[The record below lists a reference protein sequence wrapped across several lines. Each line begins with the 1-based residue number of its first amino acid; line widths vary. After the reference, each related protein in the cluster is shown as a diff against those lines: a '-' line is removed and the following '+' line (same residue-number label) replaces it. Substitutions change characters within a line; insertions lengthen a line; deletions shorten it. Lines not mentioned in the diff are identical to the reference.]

1 MSVKIGSMFRW
12 RSDALGIAAGTTG
25 VCYAH
30 ADDNLHC
37 VLFESGIPAALSD
50 VELNR
55 YALALGESPAL
66 AGYQFDG
73 LVQLLDDYQRGL
85 FASAFR
91 VVPPSSAAA

>member
-30 ADDNLHC
+30 ADDTLHC
-37 VLFESGIPAALSD
+37 VLFESGVPAALSD

-55 YALALGESPAL
+55 YALAVGDAPTL
-66 AGYQFDG
+66 AGYRFDN
-73 LVQLLDDYQRGL
+73 LVQLLDDYQHGL
-85 FASAFR
+85 FACAFQ